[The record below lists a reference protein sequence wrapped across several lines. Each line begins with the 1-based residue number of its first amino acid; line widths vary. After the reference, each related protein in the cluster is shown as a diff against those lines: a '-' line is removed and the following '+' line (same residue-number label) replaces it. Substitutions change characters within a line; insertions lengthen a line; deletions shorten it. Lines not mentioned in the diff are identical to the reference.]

1 MCCAFGEP
9 ILCVFFFISKVLT
22 ETLDAKMVD
31 VLAEAESEEGRS
43 RIKDAEDEVRKARQK
58 VMECDLQIKHLQV
71 ENDMLKGEGSGSLEA
86 NITASFEKVS
96 KLKSCIV
103 LCFW

>member
-58 VMECDLQIKHLQV
+58 VMECDLKIKSLQD
-71 ENDMLKGEGSGSLEA
+71 ENA
-86 NITASFEKVS
+86 
-96 KLKSCIV
+96 KLKEKGAGNILLLLSHI
-103 LCFW
+103 

>member
-31 VLAEAESEEGRS
+31 VLAMAESEEGRS
-43 RIKDAEDEVRKARQK
+43 RIKDAEDEVRKAREK
-58 VMECDLQIKHLQV
+58 VTEVMLKNKSLQE
-71 ENDMLKGEGSGSLEA
+71 ENAKLKGEASASSTSAGSS
-86 NITASFEKVS
+86 ITPRTMSDVS
-96 KLKSCIV
+96 
-103 LCFW
+103 